1 MNDQEPELESLSLI
15 LNALTLQL
23 QEKIRKINNAKKIE
37 VAFKKNLKQA
47 FKKPDIEELGD
58 TGSGAPKTESVS
70 LVVNAPN
77 VLQSA
82 HDDIVQQEMDNMLSA
97 QQNFDQ
103 KSSSK
108 NKAYVDYESD
118 HNEQNQ
124 QQ

>member
-1 MNDQEPELESLSLI
+1 MEDQEPELESLSLI

-37 VAFKKNLKQA
+37 VAFKKNLKKA
-47 FKKPDIEELGD
+47 FKKPDTEELGD

-118 HNEQNQ
+118 HNE
-124 QQ
+124 